1 MHQQTTKA
9 TQSGGLLWIKKKKTL
24 QAANVVA
31 ASISSISPTTIGAG
45 DKSVLTING
54 SGFGT
59 TKGIVR
65 FKNADTAGSTT
76 IDALET
82 QITSWTDTKIQ
93 VEVPGK
99 AGSGDIEVEASTGTK
114 SQISGLIIPYAIGSL
129 QYADPQS
136 TTNVQNGKKVEYRMH
151 HVGSYHNATSTE
163 SNF

>member
-1 MHQQTTKA
+1 M
-9 TQSGGLLWIKKKKTL
+9 
-24 QAANVVA
+24 
-31 ASISSISPTTIGAG
+31 
-45 DKSVLTING
+45 
-54 SGFGT
+54 
-59 TKGIVR
+59 
-65 FKNADTAGSTT
+65 
-76 IDALET
+76 ET
-82 QITSWTDTKIQ
+82 QITSWTGTKIQ